1 MRTHVLATAAV
12 IAMTPL
18 ASADLLINDGYMLD
32 ISATAGTGSSTSY
45 LVIDFAATN
54 GISFAFAYQWDGLAT
69 THDMML
75 ALSDIGLGYEW
86 TDWGTGIF
94 ADNLT
99 WDGQAGDSS
108 LFWAHS
114 LATPTGN
121 GPSKL
126 VRCVVFDRHHNAER
140 WTHFGLVQRLQRR
153 LLSHHTNAS
162 TDRCSGP
169 SINCRACGAWL
180 WTPPPHC
187 LTSPL

>member
-121 GPSKL
+121 GQVNWSDAWSSIDTTTLSDGLISGWYNGFNEDYSAITPTLPLIAVPGPASI
-126 VRCVVFDRHHNAER
+126 A
-140 WTHFGLVQRLQRR
+140 GLVVLGFGRR
-153 LLSHHTNAS
+153 RRTA
-162 TDRCSGP
+162 
-169 SINCRACGAWL
+169 
-180 WTPPPHC
+180 
-187 LTSPL
+187 